1 MFNENLIL
9 LISSFQSKANNV
21 LQNSP
26 NHEYL
31 CCQKT
36 PILKNCPTFGHA
48 YQTIFIGRFK

>member
-48 YQTIFIGRFK
+48 YQTLFIGRFK